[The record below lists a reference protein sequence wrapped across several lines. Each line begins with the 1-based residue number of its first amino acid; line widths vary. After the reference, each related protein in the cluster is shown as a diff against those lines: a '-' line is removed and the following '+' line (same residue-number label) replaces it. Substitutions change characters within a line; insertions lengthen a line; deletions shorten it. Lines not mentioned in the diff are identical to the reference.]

1 MVGSE
6 DVWRGTQHLDRL
18 VRRWHRRRASASAG
32 TGLIRY
38 DHAMSF
44 ASERTIADHALS
56 MYEQNAVD
64 DAVFPLAAQRIRRAR
79 EAAGLTQDDLANQ
92 WGEQPSMYWDLELYD
107 EEVFTVI
114 SVRQLQRL
122 ASVLNTSV
130 NRVLFGDEPALP
142 LPATRY
148 VEVMARLEARV
159 SEGHVS
165 VEQLGDEIGWDLEPL
180 LTDPSSLGD
189 LPIAGLWSV
198 CRAANVDWVAVVDTQ
213 QDA

>member
-1 MVGSE
+1 MG
-6 DVWRGTQHLDRL
+6 
-18 VRRWHRRRASASAG
+18 
-32 TGLIRY
+32 
-38 DHAMSF
+38 F
-44 ASERTIADHALS
+44 ASERAIAEQAIS

-64 DAVFPLAAQRIRRAR
+64 DAVFPPAAQRIRRAR
-79 EAAGLTQDDLANQ
+79 EAAGLTQDDVANQ
-92 WGEQPSMYWDLELYD
+92 WGEQPSMYWDLEQYD
-107 EEVFTVI
+107 DEVFTVI

-130 NRVLFGDEPALP
+130 NRLLFGDEPALP

-148 VEVMARLEARV
+148 VEVIARLEARM

-165 VEQLGDEIGWDLEPL
+165 VEQLGDESGWDLEPL
-180 LTDPSSLGD
+180 LTDPSNLGD

-213 QDA
+213 QET